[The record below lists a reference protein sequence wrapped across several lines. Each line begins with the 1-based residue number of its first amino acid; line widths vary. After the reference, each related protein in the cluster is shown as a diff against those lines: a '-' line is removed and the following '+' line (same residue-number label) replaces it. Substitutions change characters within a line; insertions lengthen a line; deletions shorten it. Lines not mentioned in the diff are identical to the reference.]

1 MSHLLD
7 ELSGPARQAL
17 SILAAKLPPA
27 PTRVL
32 VEIDERATDTP
43 QPPDTLLVYVPLF
56 ANAAERAP
64 DNLNATEPAPDNLL
78 ARMLD
83 GAGVR
88 ACPNPVYRDQSRL
101 NSGGPP
107 PDPDVRYLAARSAAA
122 AWLLDRDPQRAAG
135 PDEEPEAALVR
146 QALEALRA
154 QPAGEQR
161 ARVTALRDAERTCAE
176 GDRLELLTGTGGAR

>member
-1 MSHLLD
+1 MLD
-7 ELSGPARQAL
+7 GLRGPARQAL

-32 VEIDERATDTP
+32 VEIDKGATDTP
-43 QPPDTLLVYVPLF
+43 QPPDALLVYVPPL
-56 ANAAERAP
+56 ADATVP
-64 DNLNATEPAPDNLL
+64 DPDSML
-78 ARMLD
+78 AIMLD

-88 ACPNPVYRDQSRL
+88 ACPNLMYPAQSRL
-101 NSGGPP
+101 SSDGPP
-107 PDPDVRYLAARSAAA
+107 PDPDVRYVAARSAAT
-122 AWLLDRDPQRAAG
+122 AWLLDRDLPPASERSGQVS
-135 PDEEPEAALVR
+135 EEALAR

-154 QPAGEQR
+154 LPADEQR